1 MAGPGLPAT
10 DTRSALIVASGEY
23 ADPALRRLRAPSSDA
38 HALAD
43 VLSDPDIGGFEV
55 RTLFNEPAHVA
66 NLAIEEFF
74 VNRAPA
80 DLLLVHFSCHGI
92 KDEDGQLY
100 FAAHDT
106 VMSLLG
112 ATAVAA
118 EFVGRCMNRSR
129 SRRVVL
135 LLDCCYAGAFERG
148 LVARAGVDMG
158 IGEQLGGRGRAVIT
172 ASSAMEYAFEAGE
185 LTDDTQPP
193 PSVFTGALVEGLQTG
208 DADQDLDGLVGL
220 DELYDYVYERVRAR
234 TPHQTPG
241 KWTFGVEGELVIA
254 RRGRPVTTASPLPP
268 ELQHAMESPF
278 AGVRAGVIRE
288 LETALRG
295 SHPGLALA
303 ARLALE
309 QLANDDSRFVAAAAA
324 TALQQSP
331 AVPVTA
337 TTAPGAHEAAPLTSA
352 DALWP
357 PAPGS
362 GPAARQRRRRNALVG
377 GGTAAAAA
385 CLAVGLIFGLKSPA
399 PKPAPPP
406 VHAHIRWI
414 YHIPGASSAINTGP
428 AIADGTVYI
437 STDGG
442 SVYAL
447 KATTGRRLWTR
458 TIGSPIL
465 SSPAVADGMVYVG
478 SDNDKVYALNAAT
491 GRVRWSHPTGDLVTS
506 SPAVAAGI
514 VYVGSHDD
522 KVYALSAATGRV
534 RWSYKTGGAVESSP
548 AVADGTVCIGSD
560 DGKLYAFDAR
570 TGQLRWARPTGAPI
584 WSSPA
589 AADGTVIFG
598 STDGTAYALAA
609 STGHVIWKDGNI
621 GADYSSP
628 VVVGDTVYIADSEG
642 AAVYALNVTNGGVEW
657 IGRPS
662 GADKA
667 GGSPAVAG
675 STVYITDDNGKIYA
689 LNARDGKILWSYTI
703 GSLDVITG
711 RARPVVAGD
720 TVYIGGAGAVYAL
733 SAKP

>member
-1 MAGPGLPAT
+1 MTSPGLPAT
-10 DTRSALIVASGEY
+10 ETRSALIVASAEY
-23 ADPALRRLRAPSSDA
+23 ADPALRQLRAPSSDA
-38 HALAD
+38 QALAD
-43 VLSDPDIGGFEV
+43 VLSDPDIGAFEV

-74 VNRAPA
+74 VNRAPT

-148 LVARAGVDMG
+148 LVARAGLDMG

-185 LTDDTQPP
+185 LTDDAQPT

-254 RRGRPVTTASPLPP
+254 RRSRPVTIASPLPP
-268 ELQHAMESPF
+268 ELQHAIESPF

-288 LETALRG
+288 LGTAVRG

-309 QLANDDSRFVAAAAA
+309 QLVNDDSRLVAAAAA

-331 AVPVTA
+331 AAPVTP
-337 TTAPGAHEAAPLTSA
+337 TTAPSAPEIGPLTSA
-352 DALWP
+352 DALSQP
-357 PAPGS
+357 PAPRS
-362 GPAARQRRRRNALVG
+362 GPTTRQRWRRNALIG
-377 GGTAAAAA
+377 GGTAAAAVGV
-385 CLAVGLIFGLKSPA
+385 AVGLIFASKSPT
-399 PKPAPPP
+399 PAPPA
-406 VHAHIRWI
+406 VHVHIQWI
-414 YHIPGASSAINTGP
+414 YHIPGASSAMNTGP

-447 KATTGRRLWTR
+447 KATTGRLLWTS

-491 GRVRWSHPTGDLVTS
+491 GSVRWSQPTGGLVTS
-506 SPAVAAGI
+506 SPAVAAGTI
-514 VYVGSHDD
+514 YVGSHDD
-522 KVYALSAATGRV
+522 KVYALNAATGGV
-534 RWSYKTGGAVESSP
+534 LWTNTTGGAVESSP
-548 AVADGTVCIGSD
+548 AVADGTVFVGSD
-560 DGKLYAFDAR
+560 DGKLYAFDAS
-570 TGQLRWARPTGAPI
+570 TGLLRWAMPTGEPI

-589 AADGTVIFG
+589 AADGTVFFG
-598 STDGTAYALAA
+598 NRYDTAYALAA
-609 STGHVIWKDGNI
+609 STGHVIWKVGGI

-628 VVVGDTVYIADSEG
+628 VVVGNTVYIADSEG
-642 AAVYALNVTNGGVEW
+642 AAVYALNVANGGVPW
-657 IGRPS
+657 IANLPGP
-662 GADKA
+662 DKA

-675 STVYITDDNGKIYA
+675 STVYVTDDNGKIYA
-689 LNARDGKILWSYTI
+689 LNARDGKILWSYPI
-703 GSLDVITG
+703 GSPDVITG
-711 RARPVVAGD
+711 LARPVVAGD
-720 TVYIGGAGAVYAL
+720 TIYVGGVGAVYAL